1 MIYLDIKGG
10 LVMPYYITKEI
21 INKAV
26 LNIFNDVNLDNR
38 IIGQIGEDLNNET
51 FTTTDDTNMCDVLS
65 KVSLNDSGL
74 YNVSD
79 MLFQLRDYRFYL
91 GYIVRLLLN
100 SRHYDEIA
108 KFFSH
113 MFVNHIGDVSYV
125 SKDYNYEYNERYF
138 DRFVESVKYC
148 QIDNFKIMPF
158 LFYIYNSD
166 SNAPC
171 HKFLRP
177 ALEFLKGVIT
187 NNEASYLNYINDE
200 KLYKTGYRI
209 YLDVFDSK
217 GAQRLID
224 NLINENYFSKDDL
237 VELFLYKKDV
247 CLNELREYILRQV
260 GEKQIVALKFYLC
273 FSQDVKSTLPKL
285 YEKLTDENV
294 KALLKD
300 EIELSKTTKFE
311 TIKDFVD
318 YVELNNDIETI
329 DGISTKYLIYFKNNQ
344 RVGDK
349 VLTYI
354 LNMFKNISSPIV
366 VTKYRYLKDF
376 FTDAELDNLGTR
388 LLFGMNNTITEDN
401 KWIVAYVCA
410 MCSQDTI
417 SNLVDMTPTCLGN
430 TELSSFVL
438 GCLVE
443 TNNAKVI
450 SLIKQLYMES
460 NNKQVYYNYLELLAH
475 NNSMTALDYLDE
487 MVSNYGLDDNCTRQI
502 VCNGETLVFEITD
515 NLSVK
520 VRNLNTYQ
528 YVNLSNPQFVDTANA
543 IDYYNN
549 LTMEIRNQI
558 DKFNNAYLTRRT
570 WTIAT
575 FIANILSNPIL
586 KKIST
591 TLTWGAYEK
600 DSLIKI
606 YDSSL
611 DVMQE
616 TNQDVKIALVH
627 PVELQKPIFKSFEPF
642 RQLNKCVFVANNSN
656 YSNKCSNEFN
666 GIMVN
671 DISFNTRLRVRGYKM
686 SANNDSYYY
695 KRFDKDNLLVKV
707 ELIKTSSRST
717 SIIGNIKFYN
727 LNLVE
732 TTNHKYNL
740 VDTQPEDIGSVNKRI
755 YSDVLNDVY
764 EACY

>member
-1 MIYLDIKGG
+1 M
-10 LVMPYYITKEI
+10 
-21 INKAV
+21 
-26 LNIFNDVNLDNR
+26 
-38 IIGQIGEDLNNET
+38 
-51 FTTTDDTNMCDVLS
+51 
-65 KVSLNDSGL
+65 
-74 YNVSD
+74 
-79 MLFQLRDYRFYL
+79 
-91 GYIVRLLLN
+91 
-100 SRHYDEIA
+100 
-108 KFFSH
+108 
-113 MFVNHIGDVSYV
+113 
-125 SKDYNYEYNERYF
+125 
-138 DRFVESVKYC
+138 
-148 QIDNFKIMPF
+148 
-158 LFYIYNSD
+158 
-166 SNAPC
+166 
-171 HKFLRP
+171 
-177 ALEFLKGVIT
+177 
-187 NNEASYLNYINDE
+187 
-200 KLYKTGYRI
+200 
-209 YLDVFDSK
+209 
-217 GAQRLID
+217 
-224 NLINENYFSKDDL
+224 
-237 VELFLYKKDV
+237 
-247 CLNELREYILRQV
+247 RQV

-366 VTKYRYLKDF
+366 ITKYRYLKDF

-487 MVSNYGLDDNCTRQI
+487 MVSNYGLGDNCTRQI
-502 VCNGETLVFEITD
+502 VCNGETLLFEITD

-656 YSNKCSNEFN
+656 YSNKCCNEFN